1 MRLRR
6 RQALAAVVVTAL
18 GLTPKVFGQTAA
30 GNRKGS
36 VRLIDRKA
44 KAYRI
49 PAWFQEGK
57 FGIWATFGGRNR
69 RSTMETGTRQR
80 VHWPATVQVTPRS
93 IRVSFESRAT
103 TSAECGRRISSAP
116 LGLQELRL
124 GDALNPQRDSVLAGC
139 LGGQRYGQALC
150 VLRKGQF
157 AAVA

>member
-6 RQALAAVVVTAL
+6 RQALAAVAVTAL

-69 RSTMETGTRQR
+69 AFGDGDWYAATCTLASHSTSHT
-80 VHWPATVQVTPRS
+80 S
-93 IRVSFESRAT
+93 I
-103 TSAECGRRISSAP
+103 
-116 LGLQELRL
+116 
-124 GDALNPQRDSVLAGC
+124 DSGV
-139 LGGQRYGQALC
+139 
-150 VLRKGQF
+150 VRK
-157 AAVA
+157 